1 MIAMPAVVGIGG
13 NVGDVAATI
22 RAALG
27 ALDAT
32 DGIRVVAVSSLYRTA
47 PVGGVDHKGHEVGIE
62 GVVIAEGQVLEV
74 LDDRTAHRHVIAQG
88 MFSVATHA
96 DLPSRRYAFQTG
108 PCPRTL

>member
-1 MIAMPAVVGIGG
+1 MEGG
-13 NVGDVAATI
+13 QEFAQAFGV
-22 RAALG
+22 
-27 ALDAT
+27 
-32 DGIRVVAVSSLYRTA
+32 A

-62 GVVIAEGQVLEV
+62 GVVVAEGQVLEV